1 MPLPLLAPTSQPA
14 FFDVQE
20 TTFSHDVLGRYV
32 CNTWEEIEKQR
43 ADGGY
48 PFDAVVIG
56 GGMFGAYC
64 AERLYRFGAPAA
76 FRTLVIDAGAFVL
89 PTHIQ
94 NLPQRLGG
102 SIGGAAKS
110 SKADEGFNNVIWR
123 VPWLSNESFP
133 GLAYC
138 VGGRSLFWGGWSP
151 KMVPN
156 DLAPWPAAIRTFLN
170 SADGYET
177 TEKEIGVTPSA
188 DYIVKATL
196 FTALS
201 NAFDTAR
208 SSAPK
213 IPAITEVTEAPLAVQ
228 GSAPASGLFSFD
240 KYSSGPFLIDAIRHD
255 VANTK
260 QGDLGRRI
268 FLLPQTRVLRLVRSG
283 SAVTRLELDVDGQ
296 LRSLDIPATTAVI
309 LANGTVEATRLALND
324 LGVGDSS
331 QGTPRVGNLMAH
343 LRSNI
348 VVRIKRSALGL
359 PATPTEVETTA
370 LLIRGEA
377 FGRRF
382 HHQVTAAAV
391 TGDNPEAV
399 MWSMVPDI
407 DLLNGMLANQNP
419 EWITIILRGIG
430 EMENSPTA
438 PPDANK
444 SWIDLSSQ
452 ADDRGIRRAYVQLTT
467 TPNDRMLWSAMDKT
481 AFDLARKIANGDAN
495 IQHRTPAGWQSQRPQ
510 PDAQGRGFWQDSI
523 GSTHHEAGTLYMGA
537 AGNGITDEAGKFQEV
552 SNSYVAGPAIFP
564 TLGSANPS
572 LTALSLTRRT
582 ARAIVDRAGIPVE
595 AGFTALSLKPE
606 DWTFVAGD
614 PQVTSGFRHY
624 GALLESFGSYGLLF
638 YTKAQFG
645 NFVLRLEWRVA
656 RRDDNSGVFI
666 RTPGPSSTDPLN
678 DAVTQG
684 HEIQIDERGFDSPSN
699 TEGHAA
705 KRTGAIYDL
714 QAPSSF
720 PSGPVGL
727 WNRYEIEAKDDTIR
741 VTLNG
746 TLVNTYQSTRQ
757 RSGFLAVQAYRPSSR
772 VQFRNLRV
780 KGL

>member
-20 TTFSHDVLGRYV
+20 TAFSHDVLGRYV
-32 CNTWEEIEKQR
+32 CNTWDEIDKQR
-43 ADGGY
+43 VDGGY

-56 GGMFGAYC
+56 AGMFGAYC
-64 AERLYRFGAPAA
+64 AERLYRFGASSA
-76 FRTLVIDAGAFVL
+76 FRVLVIDAGAFVL

-102 SIGGAAKS
+102 SVGGAAKS

-151 KMVPN
+151 QMVTN
-156 DLAPWPAAIRTFLN
+156 DLVPWPAPVRTFLN
-170 SADGYET
+170 SPEGYELT
-177 TEKEIGVTPSA
+177 KKEIGVTPST

-196 FTALS
+196 FTTLL

-208 SSAPK
+208 SSVPK
-213 IPAITEVTEAPLAVQ
+213 IPEITEVTEAPLAVQ

-240 KYSSGPFLIDAIRHD
+240 KFSSGPFLIDAIRHD
-255 VANTK
+255 VANTR

-283 SAVTRLELDVDGQ
+283 SAITRLELDVDGQ

-324 LGVGDSS
+324 LGVGDTS

-359 PATPTEVETTA
+359 PATPTDVETTA

-382 HHQVTAAAV
+382 HHQVIGAAV

-419 EWITIILRGIG
+419 EWITIVLRGIG
-430 EMENSPTA
+430 EMENSPAA

-452 ADDRGIRRAYVQLTT
+452 TDDRGIRRAYVQLTT
-467 TPNDRMLWSAMDKT
+467 TPNDRKLWSAMDKT
-481 AFDLARKIANGDAN
+481 AFDLAQKIANGAAN
-495 IQHRTPAGWQSQRPQ
+495 IEYLTPGGWTSQRPQ

-523 GSTHHEAGTLYMGA
+523 GSTHHEAGTLYMGPP
-537 AGNGITDEAGKFQEV
+537 GRGITDEGGKFHEV
-552 SNSYVAGPAIFP
+552 ANAYVAGPATFP

-582 ARAIVDRAGIPVE
+582 ARAIVDRAGIPAE
-595 AGFTALSLKPE
+595 AAFTPLSLAAA
-606 DWTFVAGD
+606 DWKLVALD
-614 PQVTSGFRHY
+614 PQVPSGFRQY
-624 GALLESFGSYGLLF
+624 GALLESSGGYGLYF

-666 RTPGPSSTDPLN
+666 RTPGASSGDPLN
-678 DAVTQG
+678 DAVTKG
-684 HEIQIDERGFDSPSN
+684 HEIQIDERGFDSATNS
-699 TEGHAA
+699 EGHAV

-720 PSGPVGL
+720 PSGPVGS
-727 WNRYEIEAKDDTIR
+727 WNRYEIEARDDTIR

-746 TLVNTYQSTRQ
+746 TLVNVYQSTRQ
-757 RSGFLAVQAYRPSSR
+757 RSGYLAVQAYRPSSR
-772 VQFRNLRV
+772 VQFRNIRL
-780 KGL
+780 KDL